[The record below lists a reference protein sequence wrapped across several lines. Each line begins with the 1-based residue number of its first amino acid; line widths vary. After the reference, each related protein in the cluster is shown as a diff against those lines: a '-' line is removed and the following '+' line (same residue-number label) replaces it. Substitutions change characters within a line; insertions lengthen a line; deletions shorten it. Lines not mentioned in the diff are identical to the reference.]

1 VSQTRVKVLRRLA
14 LGGDDKRLPL
24 LLQWIFN
31 IGLNN
36 ERERERERDIDER
49 ERGSMGVFISSVGNV
64 RHV

>member
-1 VSQTRVKVLRRLA
+1 MIRGCLCFFNGSSILA
-14 LGGDDKRLPL
+14 LTMR
-24 LLQWIFN
+24 
-31 IGLNN
+31 